1 MGLQS
6 PTAATAEHGLHA
18 GRAKRPRKKSSR
30 RSATETQPEAQ
41 QVSAVGE
48 SSVAE
53 EPEELE
59 QPEKRLRFVDVLTE
73 IPNGDAAS
81 ATELIVNDRGY
92 SDVDS
97 LESCRELRKLELRGG
112 RIDEL
117 SFLEMNHNLC
127 WLGLSRNRL
136 SRISHLENLGSLAVL
151 DLSDNQLTRLDGLAG
166 LTALKALIVARNKI
180 ASVEGLSPKRN
191 PSLETL
197 VLSHNRIADFKLTGF
212 PSLRKLSLA
221 QNQLHAFPS
230 LTKLPE
236 LAELRLNGNRIG
248 TIGTD
253 VSVLPKLAILDIGNN
268 LVSSVSAIE
277 PLRGLRWMKS
287 LNLLGNPVANDM
299 DGAPLKGLLESL
311 QKLEIVNNRRLPSAP
326 HKQKQRAFHPKKK
339 KEAAQTAIAAH
350 SRRDPQAPPER
361 TASSQLCKDAASA
374 SAKSGRGKKRKAPTE
389 DAPSSSQLCED
400 DASASAK
407 RGRGKK
413 RKAPPEDAPLTSKDR
428 AVTASAGTL
437 KKKKKKKRRVSVG
450 VGS

>member
-326 HKQKQRAFHPKKK
+326 HKQKQRAFHPKK
-339 KEAAQTAIAAH
+339 E
-350 SRRDPQAPPER
+350 
-361 TASSQLCKDAASA
+361 
-374 SAKSGRGKKRKAPTE
+374 
-389 DAPSSSQLCED
+389 
-400 DASASAK
+400 K
-407 RGRGKK
+407 RGSTDSDCSAQPARPAGASRANGIFTAVQRRRQRFSQKWARQKEKGAARGC
-413 RKAPPEDAPLTSKDR
+413 
-428 AVTASAGTL
+428 TADVQGQSCDC
-437 KKKKKKKRRVSVG
+437 
-450 VGS
+450 